1 MRRPPNQ
8 NPEKSA
14 LTPSDVPAY
23 GHRHV
28 WRIAAPLILSNISV
42 PLLGAVDTAV
52 LGHLD
57 DPRFLGGLA
66 VGTTIFGFLYMA
78 MNFLRMG
85 TTGMAAQAYGR
96 SDPRAM
102 REVLAQSL
110 IVAAG
115 LGLVLI
121 ATRTL
126 IAPLALD
133 LIGATPGVTEEA
145 RVYFDHRIWSAPATL
160 ANFVLVG
167 WFIGMQNGRGPLLL
181 LLTVN
186 LTNIALDI
194 LFVPL
199 LGFATGGVAIA
210 SVISEYTGLLVGL
223 ASARKMLALH
233 PGAWQ
238 VEALREPGRYRR
250 LFTINANL
258 FIRTLALM
266 TAFAF
271 LTAQGARLG
280 ESVLAAN
287 AILINFQYLMAYALD
302 GFANAAEA
310 LVGRATADAT
320 RARYRRAVTL
330 SLQWSAAVAL
340 VFAGIYWVAG
350 PAIIGLLTGIEDVR
364 VTAHAYLPWIVLS
377 PILSVWSFAF
387 DGIFVGATRAREMRN
402 TMILSLALFVAA
414 WQLLRPLGNHGL
426 WLSFM
431 LFMSARGFSLAFIYK
446 RLDARAAFI

>member
-1 MRRPPNQ
+1 
-8 NPEKSA
+8 
-14 LTPSDVPAY
+14 
-23 GHRHV
+23 
-28 WRIAAPLILSNISV
+28 
-42 PLLGAVDTAV
+42 
-52 LGHLD
+52 
-57 DPRFLGGLA
+57 
-66 VGTTIFGFLYMA
+66 
-78 MNFLRMG
+78 
-85 TTGMAAQAYGR
+85 
-96 SDPRAM
+96 
-102 REVLAQSL
+102 
-110 IVAAG
+110 
-115 LGLVLI
+115 
-121 ATRTL
+121 
-126 IAPLALD
+126 
-133 LIGATPGVTEEA
+133 
-145 RVYFDHRIWSAPATL
+145 
-160 ANFVLVG
+160 
-167 WFIGMQNGRGPLLL
+167 
-181 LLTVN
+181 
-186 LTNIALDI
+186 
-194 LFVPL
+194 
-199 LGFATGGVAIA
+199 
-210 SVISEYTGLLVGL
+210 
-223 ASARKMLALH
+223 MLALH

-238 VEALREPGRYRR
+238 AESLREPGRYRR

-266 TAFAF
+266 SAFAF

-340 VFAGIYWVAG
+340 VFAGIYLVWG
-350 PAIIGLLTGIEDVR
+350 PAVVRLLTSIEEVR
-364 VTAHAYLPWIVLS
+364 DTAYVYLPWIVLS

-414 WQLLRPLGNHGL
+414 WLLLRPLGNHGL